1 MNKLLHEDE
10 HHIESRMGLSA
21 SWNDK
26 EKRFAINDIVLQKET
41 RGGLASIEV
50 CIGDEAIGR
59 YRSDGVIVTTP
70 TGSTAYAYAAG
81 GPVMH
86 PAMDIACVLPI
97 CPQNRMN
104 IPLVVDL
111 DKPVKLII
119 RQGTMRLLA
128 DGVDYG
134 TVRKGEKIYIKKA
147 DKKLELVNF
156 DDDWGIIRWQ
166 EKVGRL

>member
-1 MNKLLHEDE
+1 
-10 HHIESRMGLSA
+10 
-21 SWNDK
+21 
-26 EKRFAINDIVLQKET
+26 
-41 RGGLASIEV
+41 
-50 CIGDEAIGR
+50 
-59 YRSDGVIVTTP
+59 
-70 TGSTAYAYAAG
+70 
-81 GPVMH
+81 MH

-134 TVRKGEKIYIKKA
+134 TVRKGENLHYKS
-147 DKKLELVNF
+147 
-156 DDDWGIIRWQ
+156 R
-166 EKVGRL
+166 